1 MNYPAVRLFPS
12 NIRVIDSSGGT
23 YPQTPAPDAT
33 EDGPPPVFG
42 GRPRGCKRLHTN
54 VTVAAVRDLIE
65 NSVLTYKQ
73 IAAKTGVSAG
83 TVGVWARGAGW
94 PRHPCAPVAS
104 DKVPTKRAGRRLRL
118 RMLGT
123 QLHQLA
129 ERCVRDM
136 WDSPAVDLDRLIEAM
151 QALKMA
157 RLEAAKGRRPRR
169 IDDGLTLGRLSQLP
183 ADESKRIALAE
194 MRAVGVAIDRVPDEA
209 MALLDD
215 AHAPP
220 EGGPRRGPRKR
231 HWAEGLRPPRV
242 RR

>member
-1 MNYPAVRLFPS
+1 MRISDIPAVRLFPT
-12 NIRVIDSSGGT
+12 NIRVVDTSAGA
-23 YPQTPAPDAT
+23 PAPAAA
-33 EDGPPPVFG
+33 EGGPPPVYG

-54 VTVAAVRDLIE
+54 VTVVAVRDLIE

-73 IAAKTGVSAG
+73 IAAKTGVRAG
-83 TVGVWARGAGW
+83 TVGRWAREAGW
-94 PRHPCAPVAS
+94 QRHPFAPVAS
-104 DKVPTKRAGRRLRL
+104 DKVPKERAGRRLKL

-129 ERCVRDM
+129 ERCVREM

-151 QALKMA
+151 QVLKMA
-157 RLEAAKGRRPRR
+157 RLEAAKSRRPRR
-169 IDDGLTLGRLSQLP
+169 VDHGLTLGRLSRLP

-194 MRAVGVAIDRVPDEA
+194 LRAVGVAIDRVPAEA

-215 AHAPP
+215 AHA
-220 EGGPRRGPRKR
+220 ERERGPRRGPRKR